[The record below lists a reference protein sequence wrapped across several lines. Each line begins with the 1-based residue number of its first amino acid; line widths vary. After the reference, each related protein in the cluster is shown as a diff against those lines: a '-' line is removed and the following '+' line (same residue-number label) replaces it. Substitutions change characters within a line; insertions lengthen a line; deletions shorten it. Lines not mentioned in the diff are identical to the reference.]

1 MSIFLR
7 ILYEFF
13 DTRNLYEV
21 LCVDKNEADVKKA
34 IEKAYKRMALK
45 FHPDKNSSYSAEEKF
60 KVKFIYSEKA
70 TKFERKLAKR
80 TSVQSTTTPRRLT
93 LI

>member
-60 KVKFIYSEKA
+60 KLSC
-70 TKFERKLAKR
+70 
-80 TSVQSTTTPRRLT
+80 SHVQLKQLVTIMCRNDDLSWLFTTRN
-93 LI
+93 IQS

>member
-21 LCVDKNEADVKKA
+21 LGVDKNEADVKKA

-45 FHPDKNSSYSAEEKF
+45 FHPDKNRSYSAEEKF
-60 KVKFIYSEKA
+60 KVRFKTKRIWYSGI
-70 TKFERKLAKR
+70 
-80 TSVQSTTTPRRLT
+80 S
-93 LI
+93 I

>member
-21 LCVDKNEADVKKA
+21 LCVDENEADEKKA
-34 IEKAYKRMALK
+34 VEKAYKRMALK
-45 FHPDKNSSYSAEEKF
+45 FHPDKNNSYSAEEKF
-60 KVKFIYSEKA
+60 KVSCLIDFELNIYFLDPNS
-70 TKFERKLAKR
+70 KLNWFNR
-80 TSVQSTTTPRRLT
+80 NFS
-93 LI
+93 I